1 MSIRL
6 WQLHLITA
14 GFSVASV
21 ACAASRAAQ
30 TSRDPQISGSPT
42 TVVIDAGHGGFDR
55 GGIPSQRIPEKEMTL
70 DVAQRLKTLLAASGY
85 NVVMTRDSDVF
96 VPLPSRVAIANSYR
110 NAIFVCIHFNS
121 ANRMGAGG
129 IETYFYGRDSLPLA
143 SAIHY
148 YVAGGAPSSNR
159 GVRRRGFYVLRKT
172 TVPAVLVEC
181 GFLTNPTEG
190 EYVQTVS
197 YRQKLAEE
205 IAAGVRA
212 RNSVAASS
220 TTRMATADSVPL
232 QSYIDQTKTSNSE
245 RSRSRHSRKKRSR
258 SSSSK
263 KKSSSKAT
271 GSEANVIL
279 NEQEG

>member
-110 NAIFVCIHFNS
+110 NAIFV
-121 ANRMGAGG
+121 
-129 IETYFYGRDSLPLA
+129 D
-143 SAIHY
+143 
-148 YVAGGAPSSNR
+148 
-159 GVRRRGFYVLRKT
+159 RK
-172 TVPAVLVEC
+172 
-181 GFLTNPTEG
+181 
-190 EYVQTVS
+190 
-197 YRQKLAEE
+197 
-205 IAAGVRA
+205 
-212 RNSVAASS
+212 S
-220 TTRMATADSVPL
+220 TREL
-232 QSYIDQTKTSNSE
+232 QAHSE
-245 RSRSRHSRKKRSR
+245 
-258 SSSSK
+258 
-263 KKSSSKAT
+263 
-271 GSEANVIL
+271 
-279 NEQEG
+279 

>member
-42 TVVIDAGHGGFDR
+42 TVVVDAGHGGFDR

-121 ANRMGAGG
+121 ANRIGAGG

-159 GVRRRGFYVLRKT
+159 GVRRRGYYVLRKT
-172 TVPAVLVEC
+172 NIPAVLVEC
-181 GFLTNPTEG
+181 GFLTNPTEAA
-190 EYVQTVS
+190 YAQTAS

-205 IAAGVRA
+205 IAAGVGG
-212 RNSVAASS
+212 RNSVTSALT
-220 TTRMATADSVPL
+220 TTRVATGENIPL
-232 QSYIDQTKTSNSE
+232 QPYIDQTKVAKSE
-245 RSRSRHSRKKRSR
+245 RHRSKRSHKKSARKKRS
-258 SSSSK
+258 SK
-263 KKSSSKAT
+263 PAESKTKAA
-271 GSEANVIL
+271 SKD
-279 NEQEG
+279 QEG

>member
-1 MSIRL
+1 MSIKL

-14 GFSVASV
+14 GLSVASV

-55 GGIPSQRIPEKEMTL
+55 GGIPSKRSPEKEMSL

-205 IAAGVRA
+205 IAAGVRG
-212 RNSVAASS
+212 RNSVGSALSA
-220 TTRMATADSVPL
+220 TRVATGEGIPL
-232 QSYIDQTKTSNSE
+232 QPYIDQTKVANSE
-245 RSRSRHSRKKRSR
+245 GNRSKRSHKKSAR
-258 SSSSK
+258 K
-263 KKSSSKAT
+263 KKSSSKST
-271 GSEANVIL
+271 ESEASTAPKTP
-279 NEQEG
+279 EG